1 MMQDVPQF
9 AAEIGRQLARL
20 SRSLA
25 NADPDGR
32 PAPRGALQPPFG
44 NSEISDWVRSI
55 HLWREHGSM
64 LVRSQPV
71 RLCPA
76 CGAADHR
83 FLFYSFDQY
92 PYVDCLACG
101 TWYVPHVVD
110 EQLFEEYYKRCPE
123 AYEIVERFTRQRLE
137 AGRSEADRNRISGY
151 FSELEPLVSGSVRTY
166 LDVGCGVGHSLEV
179 AAERGWNACGLDTSP
194 SIIEAGRKRGLR
206 IFRPGEVQLSE
217 TFGLVSLW
225 ETLEHLNDPFEVL
238 SRLVPVLHE
247 DGLLSVT
254 IPNAL
259 ALEARV
265 MRQDT
270 AWINGG
276 PGFGTVH
283 INLFQPSSLEH
294 LLARAGLQVVGWDGQ
309 YSCNANELASYVLGR
324 HRGAW
329 DYARGATVEQDL
341 SEDALCV
348 LNWVAPAWN
357 ILSRQLLLTPAL
369 KVVASK
375 SRCAE
380 RLATLRTSHA
390 AARRAQ
396 ILAALAAA
404 YPEQ

>member
-1 MMQDVPQF
+1 MQDVPQI

-55 HLWREHGSM
+55 HLWREHGSA
-64 LVRSQPV
+64 LVRDQPG
-71 RLCPA
+71 RSCPA
-76 CGAADHR
+76 CGGIDHR

-110 EQLFEEYYKRCPE
+110 GHLFEEYYKRCPE

-137 AGRSEADRNRISGY
+137 AGRATADRDRVSAY
-151 FSELEPLVSGSVRTY
+151 FAEVEPLLGSSVRNY

-194 SIIEAGRKRGLR
+194 SIIEAGRQRGLR
-206 IFRPGEVQLSE
+206 IFHPDQVRLDE

-225 ETLEHLNDPFEVL
+225 ETLEHVNDPL
-238 SRLVPVLHE
+238 GMLARIVPVLHE
-247 DGLLSVT
+247 DGLLAITV
-254 IPNAL
+254 PNVL
-259 ALEARV
+259 AIEARV
-265 MRQDT
+265 MRQDV
-270 AWINGG
+270 AWISGG
-276 PGFGTVH
+276 AGFGTVH

-329 DYARGATVEQDL
+329 DYARGATVEQNL
-341 SEDALCV
+341 SEDALCL
-348 LNWVAPAWN
+348 LNWVGPAWSV
-357 ILSRQLLLTPAL
+357 LSRQLLLTPIL
-369 KVVASK
+369 KVMATK
-375 SRCAE
+375 SRDAD
-380 RLATLRTSHA
+380 RLATLGARYA
-390 AARRAQ
+390 AARRAE
-396 ILAALAAA
+396 ILASLDAA
-404 YPEQ
+404 YPE